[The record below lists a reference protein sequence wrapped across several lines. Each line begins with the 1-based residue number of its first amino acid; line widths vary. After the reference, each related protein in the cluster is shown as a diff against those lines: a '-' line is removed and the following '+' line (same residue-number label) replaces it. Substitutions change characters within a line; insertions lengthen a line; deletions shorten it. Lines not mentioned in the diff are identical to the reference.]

1 MKQWSE
7 QGDTKLHFFAEKVLY
22 NCLRSEQ
29 DPSLDDPIFMLY
41 DGSKNTDVFFFFA
54 QPHTQRIADIVFI
67 HGLQGSF
74 FSTWMVQQETSDFH
88 HITCWPA
95 TYLPAYLANHDVS
108 PPVRILSVSY
118 HARMRKSSSPHP
130 TLSIQEQAA
139 DLRKRLDSAG
149 IGERPVIFV
158 THSLGGLIVK
168 EMLVDESKWEK
179 GCGVRS
185 RDVYAPLL
193 HQTKAIVF
201 YSTPHRGSPVIKKN
215 ISLLH
220 ALFGFTPVISEL
232 QNDSPLLLDLNDAF
246 LDLSPLPD
254 ILSLGEEAPMHVGK
268 YEALVVPPTSANPGV
283 GVEEKG

>member
-1 MKQWSE
+1 MRSRRLRGKWCGKSGNRFCSNGASRAIRNCTSSQRKYCIIVSVPSTIPLSTSPSSFSTT
-7 QGDTKLHFFAEKVLY
+7 DPKIPTFFLFSF
-22 NCLRSEQ
+22 LTH
-29 DPSLDDPIFMLY
+29 L
-41 DGSKNTDVFFFFA
+41 
-54 QPHTQRIADIVFI
+54 QRIADIVFV

-95 TYLPAYLANHDVS
+95 TYLPAYLANRDVS

-168 EMLVDESKWEK
+168 EMLVDESKCEK
-179 GCGVRS
+179 GFRVR
-185 RDVYAPLL
+185 L
-193 HQTKAIVF
+193 
-201 YSTPHRGSPVIKKN
+201 
-215 ISLLH
+215 
-220 ALFGFTPVISEL
+220 
-232 QNDSPLLLDLNDAF
+232 
-246 LDLSPLPD
+246 
-254 ILSLGEEAPMHVGK
+254 
-268 YEALVVPPTSANPGV
+268 
-283 GVEEKG
+283 

>member
-95 TYLPAYLANHDVS
+95 TYLPAYLANRDVS

-168 EMLVDESKWEK
+168 EMLVDESKWENI
-179 GCGVRS
+179 VQE
-185 RDVYAPLL
+185 DPIYADR
-193 HQTKAIVF
+193 QTHV
-201 YSTPHRGSPVIKKN
+201 V
-215 ISLLH
+215 
-220 ALFGFTPVISEL
+220 LFAPY
-232 QNDSPLLLDLNDAF
+232 
-246 LDLSPLPD
+246 
-254 ILSLGEEAPMHVGK
+254 GEEGFFYYKVPVNKALPENLDDVELDAADYRHLYRMQRNYIYDITVTIDRKGGTVG
-268 YEALVVPPTSANPGV
+268 EP
-283 GVEEKG
+283 VEPKLYYQVLPFDEEEIEIPAFE